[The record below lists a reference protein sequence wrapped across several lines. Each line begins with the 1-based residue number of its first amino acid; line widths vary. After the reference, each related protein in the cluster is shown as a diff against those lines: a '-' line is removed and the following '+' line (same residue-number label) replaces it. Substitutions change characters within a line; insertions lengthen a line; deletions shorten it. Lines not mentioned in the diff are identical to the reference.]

1 MKGRSFDKQ
10 EMLGLLM
17 SLNLS
22 DKQNALT
29 KTLSGGMKRK
39 LCLAIA
45 LIGGSE
51 VFFSLILFVSILF
64 L

>member
-1 MKGRSFDKQ
+1 MKGRPFDKQ
-10 EMLGLLM
+10 EMLGLLT
-17 SLNLS
+17 SLNLT
-22 DKQNALT
+22 DKLNALT

-51 VFFSLILFVSILF
+51 VCISLI
-64 L
+64 

>member
-1 MKGRSFDKQ
+1 MKGRPFDKQ
-10 EMLGLLM
+10 EMLDLLM

-22 DKQNALT
+22 DKQNALA

-51 VFFSLILFVSILF
+51 VLFSMISFISILF